1 MKTFSS
7 RAIDRCKPLLFILGL
22 YPLLRWVWLGLDSA
36 LTANPTE
43 FLTRSSGTWTLVCL
57 LVTLAVTPLRQWF
70 KQPALVRMRRMCGL
84 FTFFYAVL
92 HALTWAW
99 WDQGFGLASML
110 TDVWKRPFILVGV
123 AAFLTMSLLALTSTH
138 GWMRRLG
145 SHWQR
150 LHRAIYLIGVLAI
163 LHYWW
168 HKAGKNDLQTV
179 MIYAAVLAVLLL
191 WRVVRW
197 RMQRSR
203 ALLKP

>member
-7 RAIDRCKPLLFILGL
+7 REIDRCKPLLFVFGL
-22 YPLLRWVWLGLDSA
+22 YPLLRWVWLGVQND

-57 LVTLAVTPLRQWF
+57 LLTLAISPLRQAI
-70 KQPALVRMRRMCGL
+70 KQPAFVRLRRMCGL

-92 HALTWAW
+92 HALSWAW
-99 WDQGFGLASML
+99 WDQGFVVDDML
-110 TDVWKRPFILVGV
+110 VDIWKRPFILVGV
-123 AAFLTMSLLALTSTH
+123 AAFLTMSLLAVTSTQ

-145 SHWQR
+145 SKWQR
-150 LHRAIYLIGVLAI
+150 LHQAIYLIGGLAI

-179 MIYAAVLAVLLL
+179 MIYAAVLTALLL
-191 WRVVRW
+191 WRIVRW
-197 RMQRSR
+197 RIQLSR
-203 ALLKP
+203 ARP